1 MKRWYNE
8 IPAIKN
14 AFPEIA
20 VMSCHDE
27 WLLPT
32 MFDIDGLLVG
42 YGNMAPEL
50 LIEYLAA
57 GKAQD
62 YPLARKY
69 HEQLLP
75 ITRAVYHRGSHM
87 EGSVALKHALRA
99 RGLVDNVNVRE
110 PLKPLGD
117 GADEEIRAA
126 VKASGLTF
134 VARGGRR
141 LIPAS
146 GRGAEAPAGTTG
158 GNDRPQLTPNNDKQ
172 SPRSTH
178 RCGAGGIR
186 HAQAHRACDNVA
198 VPRCAPRRAPTST
211 TWAQKLALIGPAFIA
226 GAWQFGPGNL
236 TSAVEA
242 GSAYG
247 YALVWVIAVSTLL
260 MIFFTDM
267 SVRIGI
273 AAPGTMIATIKRIL
287 GKPWGVV
294 AGLSVFFI
302 TLCFSVGNAAG
313 SGLALSMLFGG
324 SALLWTAV
332 CTIGVAFVLLM
343 RNIYTA
349 VERILLVLVAMMA
362 VGFIASAFLAGPD
375 WGAGVGG
382 MVPSF
387 PPGAELLIIA
397 LVGTNFSI
405 NAAFFTSYA
414 TRERGIRA
422 DQYRDAT
429 ITDTIPGIVAPGIM
443 TCLVIM
449 VAAAVLGHTGE
460 KVTTLVQL
468 ANVFE
473 PLAGKVGSTI
483 FVVGFFG
490 AAFSSMLAN
499 ATAGGTLLA
508 DGLGA
513 EGGFNGV
520 RSKLLVACV
529 LGFGLFVVAV
539 ARAPASS

>member
-1 MKRWYNE
+1 M
-8 IPAIKN
+8 IKDHESG
-14 AFPEIA
+14 A
-20 VMSCHDE
+20 
-27 WLLPT
+27 LP
-32 MFDIDGLLVG
+32 
-42 YGNMAPEL
+42 P
-50 LIEYLAA
+50 
-57 GKAQD
+57 
-62 YPLARKY
+62 
-69 HEQLLP
+69 
-75 ITRAVYHRGSHM
+75 
-87 EGSVALKHALRA
+87 
-99 RGLVDNVNVRE
+99 
-110 PLKPLGD
+110 
-117 GADEEIRAA
+117 
-126 VKASGLTF
+126 
-134 VARGGRR
+134 
-141 LIPAS
+141 
-146 GRGAEAPAGTTG
+146 
-158 GNDRPQLTPNNDKQ
+158 
-172 SPRSTH
+172 
-178 RCGAGGIR
+178 
-186 HAQAHRACDNVA
+186 A
-198 VPRCAPRRAPTST
+198 VPRTSTRRTGST

-247 YALVWVIAVSTLL
+247 YALVWVIAVSTVL

-273 AAPGTMIATIKRIL
+273 AAPGTMISTIKATL
-287 GKPWGVV
+287 GKPMGVL
-294 AGLSVFFI
+294 AGISVFFI

-332 CTIGVAFVLLM
+332 CTVGVGFVLLM
-343 RNIYTA
+343 RNVYTA

-362 VGFIASAFLAGPD
+362 IGFVASAFLAHPD
-375 WGAGVGG
+375 WSAGIAG

-387 PPGAELLIIA
+387 PPGAQLLIIA

-429 ITDTIPGIVAPGIM
+429 VTDTIPGIVAPGIM

-460 KVTTLVQL
+460 RVTTLVQL

-508 DGLGA
+508 DGIGS
-513 EGGFNGV
+513 GGSTFNSP

-529 LGFGLFVVAV
+529 LAFGLLVVAV
-539 ARAPASS
+539 APGSRLQLIIFAQAMTVLVAPFLGAMLLIIANNRLMGELRNRWWQNLVGGIGFLAILMTSGLLVAELTGMAG

>member
-1 MKRWYNE
+1 MHKHTE
-8 IPAIKN
+8 PAV
-14 AFPEIA
+14 AASE
-20 VMSCHDE
+20 
-27 WLLPT
+27 
-32 MFDIDGLLVG
+32 VG
-42 YGNMAPEL
+42 EM
-50 LIEYLAA
+50 
-57 GKAQD
+57 
-62 YPLARKY
+62 R
-69 HEQLLP
+69 
-75 ITRAVYHRGSHM
+75 
-87 EGSVALKHALRA
+87 
-99 RGLVDNVNVRE
+99 
-110 PLKPLGD
+110 
-117 GADEEIRAA
+117 
-126 VKASGLTF
+126 
-134 VARGGRR
+134 
-141 LIPAS
+141 
-146 GRGAEAPAGTTG
+146 TG
-158 GNDRPQLTPNNDKQ
+158 
-172 SPRSTH
+172 
-178 RCGAGGIR
+178 
-186 HAQAHRACDNVA
+186 
-198 VPRCAPRRAPTST
+198 RAPTST

-429 ITDTIPGIVAPGIM
+429 ITDTIPGIVAPGHHDLPRHHGRRGGPRPHRREGHDAGAARQRLRAAGRQGRLDDLRGRLLRRRLLVDARQRHRRRHAARRRPRRGAAASTGCARSSSSPASSASASSWSPWLPGSRVQLIIFAQAM
-443 TCLVIM
+443 TVLVAPFLGAMLLVIANNRLM
-449 VAAAVLGHTGE
+449 GDLRNRWWQNLLGGIGF
-460 KVTTLVQL
+460 L
-468 ANVFE
+468 AI
-473 PLAGKVGSTI
+473 LATSG
-483 FVVGFFG
+483 
-490 AAFSSMLAN
+490 
-499 ATAGGTLLA
+499 
-508 DGLGA
+508 
-513 EGGFNGV
+513 
-520 RSKLLVACV
+520 LLVAR
-529 LGFGLFVVAV
+529 LTGMAG
-539 ARAPASS
+539 

>member
-1 MKRWYNE
+1 MHKHTE
-8 IPAIKN
+8 PAI
-14 AFPEIA
+14 
-20 VMSCHDE
+20 
-27 WLLPT
+27 T
-32 MFDIDGLLVG
+32 
-42 YGNMAPEL
+42 
-50 LIEYLAA
+50 
-57 GKAQD
+57 
-62 YPLARKY
+62 
-69 HEQLLP
+69 
-75 ITRAVYHRGSHM
+75 
-87 EGSVALKHALRA
+87 
-99 RGLVDNVNVRE
+99 
-110 PLKPLGD
+110 
-117 GADEEIRAA
+117 
-126 VKASGLTF
+126 ASEM
-134 VARGGRR
+134 R
-141 LIPAS
+141 PA
-146 GRGAEAPAGTTG
+146 
-158 GNDRPQLTPNNDKQ
+158 K
-172 SPRSTH
+172 
-178 RCGAGGIR
+178 
-186 HAQAHRACDNVA
+186 
-198 VPRCAPRRAPTST
+198 APTST

-273 AAPGTMIATIKRIL
+273 AAPGTMIATIKSTL

-513 EGGFNGV
+513 ERRVQRGALEAPRRLRPRLRPLRGRRGPGLPRPADHLRPGDDGPRRAV
-520 RSKLLVACV
+520 PRRDAPRHRQQPADGRPAQSLVAEP
-529 LGFGLFVVAV
+529 LRRHRLPGDP
-539 ARAPASS
+539 R

>member
-1 MKRWYNE
+1 LDNHHE
-8 IPAIKN
+8 PTATAPGLNAIRN
-14 AFPEIA
+14 
-20 VMSCHDE
+20 
-27 WLLPT
+27 
-32 MFDIDGLLVG
+32 
-42 YGNMAPEL
+42 
-50 LIEYLAA
+50 
-57 GKAQD
+57 
-62 YPLARKY
+62 
-69 HEQLLP
+69 
-75 ITRAVYHRGSHM
+75 RGS
-87 EGSVALKHALRA
+87 S
-99 RGLVDNVNVRE
+99 
-110 PLKPLGD
+110 
-117 GADEEIRAA
+117 
-126 VKASGLTF
+126 
-134 VARGGRR
+134 
-141 LIPAS
+141 
-146 GRGAEAPAGTTG
+146 
-158 GNDRPQLTPNNDKQ
+158 
-172 SPRSTH
+172 
-178 RCGAGGIR
+178 
-186 HAQAHRACDNVA
+186 
-198 VPRCAPRRAPTST
+198 ST
-211 TWAQKLALIGPAFIA
+211 TLAKKLALIGPAFIA

-242 GSAYG
+242 GSAYS
-247 YALVWVIAVSTLL
+247 YSLVWVIVVSTVL

-273 AAPGTMIATIKRIL
+273 AAPGTMISTIKQTL
-287 GKPWGVV
+287 GKPMGVL
-294 AGLSVFFI
+294 AGVSVFFI

-332 CTIGVAFVLLM
+332 CTVGVAFVLLM

-362 VGFIASAFLAGPD
+362 VGFIASALLAQPD
-375 WGAGVGG
+375 WGAGVAG

-387 PPGAELLIIA
+387 SKGAELLIIA

-449 VAAAVLGHTGE
+449 VAAAVLGHTGQRVE
-460 KVTTLVQL
+460 TLVQL

-473 PLAGKVGSTI
+473 PLAGSVGSTI
-483 FVVGFFG
+483 FVIGFFG

-508 DGLGA
+508 DGIGS
-513 EGGFNGV
+513 GGSTFDSL

-529 LGFGLFVVAV
+529 LAFGLFVVAV
-539 ARAPASS
+539 VPGSRVQLIIFAQAMTVLVAPFLGAMLLIIANNQLMGDLRNRWWQNLVGGIGFLAILATSGLLVARLTGLTVG

>member
-1 MKRWYNE
+1 MHKHTE
-8 IPAIKN
+8 PA
-14 AFPEIA
+14 AASSE
-20 VMSCHDE
+20 
-27 WLLPT
+27 
-32 MFDIDGLLVG
+32 VG
-42 YGNMAPEL
+42 EM
-50 LIEYLAA
+50 
-57 GKAQD
+57 
-62 YPLARKY
+62 R
-69 HEQLLP
+69 
-75 ITRAVYHRGSHM
+75 
-87 EGSVALKHALRA
+87 
-99 RGLVDNVNVRE
+99 
-110 PLKPLGD
+110 
-117 GADEEIRAA
+117 
-126 VKASGLTF
+126 
-134 VARGGRR
+134 
-141 LIPAS
+141 
-146 GRGAEAPAGTTG
+146 TG
-158 GNDRPQLTPNNDKQ
+158 
-172 SPRSTH
+172 
-178 RCGAGGIR
+178 
-186 HAQAHRACDNVA
+186 
-198 VPRCAPRRAPTST
+198 RAPTST

-332 CTIGVAFVLLM
+332 CTVGVAFVLLM

-375 WGAGVGG
+375 WGAGVAG

-513 EGGFNGV
+513 EGGFNGL

-529 LGFGLFVVAV
+529 LGFGLLVVAV
-539 ARAPASS
+539 APGSRVQLIIFAQAMTVLVAPFLGAMLLVIANNPLMGDLRNRWWQNLLGGIGFLAILATSGLLVARLTGIAG

>member
-1 MKRWYNE
+1 MRKPVLE
-8 IPAIKN
+8 VSPDIPVVGVAEQRKAV
-14 AFPEIA
+14 AFAPRTDEAFAA
-20 VMSCHDE
+20 VE
-27 WLLPT
+27 
-32 MFDIDGLLVG
+32 
-42 YGNMAPEL
+42 
-50 LIEYLAA
+50 
-57 GKAQD
+57 
-62 YPLARKY
+62 
-69 HEQLLP
+69 EQ
-75 ITRAVYHRGSHM
+75 I
-87 EGSVALKHALRA
+87 SVK
-99 RGLVDNVNVRE
+99 RGL
-110 PLKPLGD
+110 
-117 GADEEIRAA
+117 
-126 VKASGLTF
+126 
-134 VARGGRR
+134 
-141 LIPAS
+141 
-146 GRGAEAPAGTTG
+146 
-158 GNDRPQLTPNNDKQ
+158 
-172 SPRSTH
+172 
-178 RCGAGGIR
+178 
-186 HAQAHRACDNVA
+186 
-198 VPRCAPRRAPTST
+198 
-211 TWAQKLALIGPAFIA
+211 
-226 GAWQFGPGNL
+226 
-236 TSAVEA
+236 
-242 GSAYG
+242 
-247 YALVWVIAVSTLL
+247 
-260 MIFFTDM
+260 
-267 SVRIGI
+267 RIGI
-273 AAPGTMIATIKRIL
+273 AAPGTLIATIKRVL

-332 CTIGVAFVLLM
+332 CTVGVAFVLLM
-343 RNIYTA
+343 RNIYSA

-375 WGAGVGG
+375 WGAGVAG
-382 MVPSF
+382 MVPTF

-513 EGGFNGV
+513 EGGFNGL

-529 LGFGLFVVAV
+529 LGFGLLVVAV
-539 ARAPASS
+539 APGSRVQLIIFAQAMTVLVAPFLGAMLLVISNNRLMGDLRNRWWQNLFGGLGLLAILMTSGLLVAKLTGMAG

>member
-1 MKRWYNE
+1 MTSNRRDRRIGAAPEEFDMHKHTQ
-8 IPAIKN
+8 PAI
-14 AFPEIA
+14 
-20 VMSCHDE
+20 
-27 WLLPT
+27 T
-32 MFDIDGLLVG
+32 
-42 YGNMAPEL
+42 
-50 LIEYLAA
+50 
-57 GKAQD
+57 
-62 YPLARKY
+62 
-69 HEQLLP
+69 
-75 ITRAVYHRGSHM
+75 
-87 EGSVALKHALRA
+87 
-99 RGLVDNVNVRE
+99 
-110 PLKPLGD
+110 
-117 GADEEIRAA
+117 
-126 VKASGLTF
+126 ASEM
-134 VARGGRR
+134 R
-141 LIPAS
+141 PA
-146 GRGAEAPAGTTG
+146 
-158 GNDRPQLTPNNDKQ
+158 K
-172 SPRSTH
+172 
-178 RCGAGGIR
+178 
-186 HAQAHRACDNVA
+186 
-198 VPRCAPRRAPTST
+198 APTST

-247 YALVWVIAVSTLL
+247 YALVWVIAVSTVL

-273 AAPGTMIATIKRIL
+273 SAPGTMIATIKRTL

-343 RNIYTA
+343 RNVYTA

-362 VGFIASAFLAGPD
+362 AGFVASAFLAGPD
-375 WGAGVGG
+375 WGAGIGG

-508 DGLGA
+508 DGLGS

-539 ARAPASS
+539 APGSRVQLIIFAQAMTVLVAPFLGAMLLVIANNRLMGDLRNRWWQNLFGGIGFLAILMTSGLLVAKLTGVAG

>member
-1 MKRWYNE
+1 
-8 IPAIKN
+8 
-14 AFPEIA
+14 
-20 VMSCHDE
+20 
-27 WLLPT
+27 
-32 MFDIDGLLVG
+32 
-42 YGNMAPEL
+42 
-50 LIEYLAA
+50 
-57 GKAQD
+57 
-62 YPLARKY
+62 
-69 HEQLLP
+69 
-75 ITRAVYHRGSHM
+75 
-87 EGSVALKHALRA
+87 
-99 RGLVDNVNVRE
+99 
-110 PLKPLGD
+110 
-117 GADEEIRAA
+117 
-126 VKASGLTF
+126 
-134 VARGGRR
+134 
-141 LIPAS
+141 
-146 GRGAEAPAGTTG
+146 
-158 GNDRPQLTPNNDKQ
+158 
-172 SPRSTH
+172 
-178 RCGAGGIR
+178 
-186 HAQAHRACDNVA
+186 
-198 VPRCAPRRAPTST
+198 
-211 TWAQKLALIGPAFIA
+211 
-226 GAWQFGPGNL
+226 
-236 TSAVEA
+236 
-242 GSAYG
+242 
-247 YALVWVIAVSTLL
+247 
-260 MIFFTDM
+260 
-267 SVRIGI
+267 
-273 AAPGTMIATIKRIL
+273 
-287 GKPWGVV
+287 
-294 AGLSVFFI
+294 
-302 TLCFSVGNAAG
+302 
-313 SGLALSMLFGG
+313 
-324 SALLWTAV
+324 
-332 CTIGVAFVLLM
+332 M

-513 EGGFNGV
+513 EGGFNGL

-539 ARAPASS
+539 APGLPRPADHLRPGDDGPRRPLPRRDAAGHRQQPADGRPAQSLVAEPPRGHRLPRDPRNQWAARRQAHRHRWLTRSASTATLGRHGGLGLRAVLVLTLAAVRASGA

>member
-1 MKRWYNE
+1 MAKHPE
-8 IPAIKN
+8 PAITASEMRSAK
-14 AFPEIA
+14 
-20 VMSCHDE
+20 
-27 WLLPT
+27 
-32 MFDIDGLLVG
+32 
-42 YGNMAPEL
+42 AP
-50 LIEYLAA
+50 
-57 GKAQD
+57 
-62 YPLARKY
+62 
-69 HEQLLP
+69 
-75 ITRAVYHRGSHM
+75 S
-87 EGSVALKHALRA
+87 
-99 RGLVDNVNVRE
+99 
-110 PLKPLGD
+110 
-117 GADEEIRAA
+117 
-126 VKASGLTF
+126 
-134 VARGGRR
+134 
-141 LIPAS
+141 
-146 GRGAEAPAGTTG
+146 
-158 GNDRPQLTPNNDKQ
+158 
-172 SPRSTH
+172 
-178 RCGAGGIR
+178 
-186 HAQAHRACDNVA
+186 
-198 VPRCAPRRAPTST
+198 ST

-247 YALVWVIAVSTLL
+247 YALVWVIALSTVL

-273 AAPGTMIATIKRIL
+273 AAPGTMISTIKETL
-287 GKPWGVV
+287 GRPWGVL
-294 AGLSVFFI
+294 AGISVFFI

-332 CTIGVAFVLLM
+332 CTVGVAFVLLM
-343 RNIYTA
+343 RYIYSA

-362 VGFIASAFLAGPD
+362 AGFVASAFLAGPD
-375 WGAGVGG
+375 WGAGVAGL
-382 MVPSF
+382 VPSF

-473 PLAGKVGSTI
+473 PLAGKAGSMI
-483 FVVGFFG
+483 FVIGFFG

-499 ATAGGTLLA
+499 ATAGGTLFA

-513 EGGFNGV
+513 GGGFDGV
-520 RSKLLVACV
+520 RSKLLVASV
-529 LGFGLFVVAV
+529 LAFGLFVVAV
-539 ARAPASS
+539 APGSRVQLIIFAQAMTVLVAPFLGAMLLIIANKPLMGDLRNRWFQNLLGGIGFLAILMTSGLLVAKLTGIAG

>member
-1 MKRWYNE
+1 MRKHPE
-8 IPAIKN
+8 PAI
-14 AFPEIA
+14 
-20 VMSCHDE
+20 
-27 WLLPT
+27 T
-32 MFDIDGLLVG
+32 
-42 YGNMAPEL
+42 AP
-50 LIEYLAA
+50 IMRA
-57 GKAQD
+57 GKA
-62 YPLARKY
+62 PSSST
-69 HEQLLP
+69 P
-75 ITRAVYHRGSHM
+75 WTR
-87 EGSVALKHALRA
+87 
-99 RGLVDNVNVRE
+99 
-110 PLKPLGD
+110 
-117 GADEEIRAA
+117 
-126 VKASGLTF
+126 
-134 VARGGRR
+134 
-141 LIPAS
+141 
-146 GRGAEAPAGTTG
+146 
-158 GNDRPQLTPNNDKQ
+158 
-172 SPRSTH
+172 
-178 RCGAGGIR
+178 
-186 HAQAHRACDNVA
+186 
-198 VPRCAPRRAPTST
+198 
-211 TWAQKLALIGPAFIA
+211 KLALIGPAFIA

-247 YALVWVIAVSTLL
+247 YALVWVIAVSTIL

-273 AAPGTMIATIKRIL
+273 AAPGTMIATIKATL
-287 GKPWGVV
+287 GGTWGLL
-294 AGLSVFFI
+294 AGISVFFI

-324 SALLWTAV
+324 SALLWTAA
-332 CTIGVAFVLLM
+332 CTAGVAFILLM

-362 VGFIASAFLAGPD
+362 AGFVISAFLAGPD
-375 WGAGVGG
+375 WSAGVAGI
-382 MVPSF
+382 VPTF

-468 ANVFE
+468 ADVFE
-473 PLAGKVGSTI
+473 PLAGKAGSMI
-483 FVVGFFG
+483 FVIGFFG

-513 EGGFNGV
+513 GGGFEGK

-539 ARAPASS
+539 APGSRVQLIIFAQAMTVLVAPFLGAMLLVIANNRLMGDLRNTWWQNLFGGAGFLAILMSSGLLVAKLTGIA